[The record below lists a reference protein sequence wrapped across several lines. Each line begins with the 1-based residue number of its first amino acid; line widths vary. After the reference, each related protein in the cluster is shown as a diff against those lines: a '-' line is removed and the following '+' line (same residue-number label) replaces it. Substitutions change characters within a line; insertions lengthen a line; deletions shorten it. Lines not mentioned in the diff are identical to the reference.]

1 MNKAMLLEFLRVLF
15 ASIAILCTSL
25 PSAQCGGAAARPWH
39 RHAWRAALRRGFSHF
54 DYADPSAPQ
63 GGVFRNAAT
72 GTFDTLNPFIVRGRA
87 ALGLGY
93 VFESLMQRSWDEPS
107 RSTA

>member
-1 MNKAMLLEFLRVLF
+1 MNKAMLRGALRVLF
-15 ASIAILCTSL
+15 ASIAILCVTGLCIEGLCASVPPAQAGEPL
-25 PSAQCGGAAARPWH
+25 PVHGIAIHGEPRYAAN
-39 RHAWRAALRRGFSHF
+39 FSHF
-54 DYADPSAPQ
+54 DYANPSAPQ

-93 VFESLMQRSWDEPS
+93 V
-107 RSTA
+107 T